1 MVIQCSFFP
10 GVDWEGREMQ
20 EVVKKNLGSMEG
32 FLFTFFCCLIIL
44 FIF

>member
-10 GVDWEGREMQ
+10 GVDWERREMQ
-20 EVVKKNLGSMEG
+20 EVVKKNLGSMEE